1 MSKCITI
8 RRPDDFHLHL
18 RDGDM
23 MTAVLPFT
31 AEVFGRAIVMPNLL
45 PPVRTVADVI
55 AYRDR
60 IRACLP
66 LDHPFEPLMTVYL
79 TDDTD
84 PTEIEAGVAH
94 GVFKAVKLY
103 PAGAT
108 TNSDSGVT
116 SVARVARVLET
127 MERVGLPLL
136 VHGEVTDPEVDIFD
150 REAVYIEHVLDP
162 LRRRFEGLRVVL
174 EHATTADAIEYVHS
188 AATGLAATITPHH
201 LLINR
206 NAIFRGGINPHMYCL
221 PVAKRERHRQAL
233 RDAATSGDSRFF
245 LGTDSAP
252 HLRSDKETDCG
263 CAGIF
268 NAPTAISSVVQ
279 VFEEEGALSRVE
291 EFTSVNGAKFY
302 GLAENADQIVVQKSV
317 PSDQA
322 QWSVSVG
329 DDQVR
334 VFLPEGS
341 LAWKLVGG
349 LRRPTSQVR
358 ELTG

>member
-1 MSKCITI
+1 MSERLTI
-8 RRPDDFHLHL
+8 RRPDDLHLHL

-31 AEVFGRAIVMPNLL
+31 AEVFGRAIVMPNLV
-45 PPVRTVADVI
+45 PPVRTVVDVI

-66 LDHPFEPLMTVYL
+66 PDHPFEPLMTVYL

-84 PTEIEAGVAH
+84 PAEIEAGAAQ
-94 GVFKAVKLY
+94 GVVEAVKLY

-116 SVARVARVLET
+116 SIARVARVLET
-127 MERVGLPLL
+127 MERIGLPLL

-150 REAVYIEHVLDP
+150 REAVYIENVLDP

-174 EHATTADAIEYVHS
+174 EHATTANAVEYVRS
-188 AATGLAATITPHH
+188 TATGLAATITPHH
-201 LLINR
+201 LVINR

-233 RDAATSGDSRFF
+233 RAAATSGDSRFF

-252 HLRSDKETDCG
+252 HRLSDKETDCG

-279 VFEEEGALSRVE
+279 VFEEEGALERVE
-291 EFTSVNGAKFY
+291 AFTSVNGAKFY
-302 GLAENADQIVVQKSV
+302 GLPENTDHIVVQKTV
-317 PSDQA
+317 PSHA
-322 QWSVSVG
+322 APWSVSVG

-341 LAWKLVGG
+341 LAWDIVGG
-349 LRRPTSQVR
+349 LRRPTPQTRAS
-358 ELTG
+358 TG

>member
-1 MSKCITI
+1 M
-8 RRPDDFHLHL
+8 
-18 RDGDM
+18 
-23 MTAVLPFT
+23 
-31 AEVFGRAIVMPNLL
+31 
-45 PPVRTVADVI
+45 
-55 AYRDR
+55 
-60 IRACLP
+60 
-66 LDHPFEPLMTVYL
+66 
-79 TDDTD
+79 
-84 PTEIEAGVAH
+84 
-94 GVFKAVKLY
+94 
-103 PAGAT
+103 
-108 TNSDSGVT
+108 
-116 SVARVARVLET
+116 ARVARVLET
-127 MERVGLPLL
+127 MERIGLPLL

-150 REAVYIEHVLDP
+150 REAVYIEQVLDP

-174 EHATTADAIEYVHS
+174 EHVTTADAIEYVHS
-188 AATGLAATITPHH
+188 AETGLAATITPHH

-302 GLAENADQIVVQKSV
+302 GLPENADHIVVQKLV

-341 LAWKLVGG
+341 LAWKIVGG